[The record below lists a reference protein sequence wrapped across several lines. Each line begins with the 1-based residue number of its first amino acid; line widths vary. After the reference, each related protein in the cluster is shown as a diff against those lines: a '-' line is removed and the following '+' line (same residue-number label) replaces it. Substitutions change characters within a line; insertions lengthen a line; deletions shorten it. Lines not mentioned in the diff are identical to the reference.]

1 MIEEHCTVQCRCG
14 GGDGEHI
21 SVQLCHE
28 LTVVMLMVKMLMVI
42 MVRVSGWLLGW

>member
-1 MIEEHCTVQCRCG
+1 MIEEHCTLQCRCG
-14 GGDGEHI
+14 GRDDEHI

-28 LTVVMLMVKMLMVI
+28 LTVVMLMVKMEKV